1 MNLLHRVLAR
11 LRALLRRILGGGD
24 AGMDEVARHLAV
36 HDQALADITAA
47 LQAVQAVTPGADGN
61 GTTLPEEL
69 TKVHQRLDLLE
80 QHLPELL
87 AHYSG
92 ANGAQ
97 RRFQRQ
103 LDDQLTRSENLAA
116 SIHELWERIEFVRRE
131 VMFEMRYHGGSSA
144 APDSVPAV
152 DPKVVDEEKVA
163 QAKEAGELRLNL
175 GCGHLPMDG
184 YVNVDMREM
193 PGVDVVAPV
202 DALPFAEGE
211 VDEVFSAHLLEHFP
225 EEELKRRLLP
235 YWFGLL
241 RPGGTF
247 RAVVPDGAAMLDGYA
262 AGEIPFQDL
271 RSVLYG
277 GQEYEGDFHHTLLT
291 AETLGALLEGAGFTG
306 VEVEASGRRNDIC
319 LELQLSARRPG

>member
-1 MNLLHRVLAR
+1 MNLLHRLLAR
-11 LRALLRRILGGGD
+11 LRALLRRVVGGD
-24 AGMDEVARHLAV
+24 DRGDELAAHLAV
-36 HDQALADITAA
+36 HDTALTDITAA
-47 LQAVQAVTPGADGN
+47 LQAVQAVTPGADGG

-87 AHYSG
+87 AHFSG

-103 LDDQLTRSENLAA
+103 LDDQLTRAENL
-116 SIHELWERIEFVRRE
+116 SESVQELWQRIEFVRRE
-131 VMFEMRYHGGSSA
+131 VMFELRYHDGAAA
-144 APDSVPAV
+144 APGSAPAV
-152 DPKVVDEEKVA
+152 EARVVDPEKVA
-163 QAKEAGELRLNL
+163 RAAESGELRLNL
-175 GCGHLPMDG
+175 GCGHLPVDG

-193 PGVDVVAPV
+193 PGVDVVSAV
-202 DALPFAEGE
+202 DDLPFGEGE

-225 EEELKRRLLP
+225 EEQLRRRLLP

-247 RAVVPDGAAMLDGYA
+247 RAVVPDGNAMLDGFA
-262 AGEIPFQDL
+262 AGEIPFADL
-271 RSVLYG
+271 RAVLYG

-291 AETLGALLEGAGFTG
+291 AETLGDLLRGAGFTD
-306 VEVEASGRRNDIC
+306 VAVEASGRRNDIC